1 MGSSAQETVI
11 QAAIKQFD
19 ISLNILFANMT
30 EINGSVIGQMFVQLL
45 GDATVIPQV
54 VAFLEQQG
62 VEVSQAGVQA

>member
-19 ISLNILFANMT
+19 ISLNILFSNMT